1 MHTTSYSSEFVS
13 GTGEYIIRA
22 MLAQRLGEAFEKGA
36 GNSDGD
42 DPHEVLH
49 GVLNDQ
55 FCSMPPNFLIHANDI
70 EAMSQKCAED
80 VGNQTQA

>member
-1 MHTTSYSSEFVS
+1 
-13 GTGEYIIRA
+13 

-55 FCSMPPNFLIHANDI
+55 FWSMPKNL
-70 EAMSQKCAED
+70 
-80 VGNQTQA
+80 